1 VESREQIVARLKE
14 LAGPNG
20 YLDQPVDMEP
30 YLTDFRKLYHGATPV
45 VLRPD
50 STARVAAIVRLCSES
65 GVPLVPVGGNTGYC
79 GGATPGEG
87 GDEVVLSLARLNRIR
102 GADPLNFTLTAEA
115 GCTLAQ
121 VQEAAEQVNR
131 LFPLSLGSEGSCQL
145 GGNLSTNAGGTAVL
159 RYGNARDLVLGI
171 EAVLPDG
178 TVVENL
184 KGLRKDNTG
193 YDWKNLFIGAEGTLG
208 VITAAVLKLFPL
220 PRSHGTALV
229 ALRDLDASVELLSM
243 LREDSQD
250 AVTTF
255 ELIPRIAMALTLR
268 HVSGMTDPIG
278 EPHDWYALME
288 LSSATD
294 EMQTQD
300 MLEDLL
306 GRAMEQGSVVDAAI
320 ATSGAQRNAM
330 WRMRESIPEA
340 QSLEGPSIKHDVSV
354 QVSGMPAFIREA
366 TALVQQLVPGCRVV
380 AYGHLGDGNVHF
392 NLSPAE
398 GDRNPAFLDH
408 AKRVN
413 RAVHDLVAEYGGS
426 ISAEHGIGKLKREEL
441 ARYKSESEIR
451 LMRAIKQALDPGN
464 IMNPGKVV

>member
-1 VESREQIVARLKE
+1 MVARLKE

-20 YLDQPVDMEP
+20 FLDQPADMAP
-30 YLTDFRKLYHGATPV
+30 YLTDFRKLYRGATPV

-50 STARVAAIVRLCSES
+50 STARVAAIVRYCSEA
-65 GVPLVPVGGNTGYC
+65 GIPLVPVGGNTGYC
-79 GGATPGEG
+79 GGATPSEG
-87 GDEVVLSLARLNRIR
+87 GDEVVLSLARLNRVR
-102 GADPLNFTLTAEA
+102 AADPLNFTLTAEA

-121 VQEAAEQVNR
+121 VQQAAEQVNR

-243 LREDSQD
+243 LRENSQD

-255 ELIPRIAMALTLR
+255 ELIPRIAMVLTLR
-268 HVSGMTDPIG
+268 HVSGMVDPIG

-294 EMQTQD
+294 EMRTQE

-306 GRAMEQGSVVDAAI
+306 GRAMEEGSVVDAAI
-320 ATSGAQRNAM
+320 ASSGAQRNAM

-340 QSLEGPSIKHDVSV
+340 QTLEGPSIKHDVSV
-354 QVSGMPAFIREA
+354 QVSRMPAFIREG
-366 TALVQQLVPGCRVV
+366 TTLVQKLVPGCRVV

-398 GDRNPAFLDH
+398 GDTDPAFLEQ
-408 AKRVN
+408 ARPVN
-413 RAVHDLVAEYGGS
+413 RAVHDLVAGYGGS
-426 ISAEHGIGKLKREEL
+426 ISAEHGIGRLKREEL
-441 ARYKSESEIR
+441 AHYKSESEIR
-451 LMRAIKQALDPGN
+451 LMRAIKRALDPGN